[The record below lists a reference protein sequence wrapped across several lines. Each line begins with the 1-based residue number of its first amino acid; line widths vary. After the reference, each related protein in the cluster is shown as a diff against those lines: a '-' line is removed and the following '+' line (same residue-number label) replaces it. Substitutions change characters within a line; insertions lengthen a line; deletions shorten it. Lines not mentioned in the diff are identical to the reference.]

1 MNQQS
6 AKKSPPPPSNL
17 PTIRIVVAD
26 DHPVV
31 RFGVKNMLQN
41 EPGFEVIGEAEDGD
55 DAITQTLELEPD
67 ILLLDVAMPRLPG
80 LEAMRAIMTKS
91 PRVKIVLLTSTISTQ
106 QVIEALQIGA
116 RGIVLKD
123 SVVGDLAQA
132 LRAVLGGDYWIGGE
146 RVANLLKA
154 LQGLQAQAA
163 AVPERK
169 TYGLTPRELEVVT
182 CIVEGCSNRDIA
194 KQFSISEETVKR
206 HLSNVHFQ
214 VKRGG
219 LQHPDAAE
227 APLRGH
233 HLVNEIHFH
242 AVVRLEGFDVGL
254 MELVELRVGLVGEDN
269 HVRREPVFERVLR
282 GLLNSGRRLRPG
294 CFCAILARLFPC
306 LSRRHWWYLWVENSL
321 GRWLAVLRLPVS
333 C

>member
-1 MNQQS
+1 MSQQ
-6 AKKSPPPPSNL
+6 AHKKSSSPAVGAAP
-17 PTIRIVVAD
+17 IRIVVAD

-31 RFGVKNMLQN
+31 RFGVRNMLLN
-41 EPGFEVIGEAEDGD
+41 EPGFEVVGEAEDGD

-91 PRVKIVLLTSTISTQ
+91 PRVKIVLLTSTITSQ
-106 QVIEALQIGA
+106 QIIEALQIGA

-123 SVVGDLAQA
+123 SVVGDLGSA

-154 LQGLQAQAA
+154 LQELQAQAA

-194 KQFSISEETVKR
+194 KQFTISEETVKR
-206 HLSNVHFQ
+206 HLSNVFDKTG
-214 VKRGG
+214 VST
-219 LQHPDAAE
+219 
-227 APLRGH
+227 
-233 HLVNEIHFH
+233 
-242 AVVRLEGFDVGL
+242 RLELALFSIAHK
-254 MELVELRVGLVGEDN
+254 LVEL
-269 HVRREPVFERVLR
+269 
-282 GLLNSGRRLRPG
+282 
-294 CFCAILARLFPC
+294 
-306 LSRRHWWYLWVENSL
+306 
-321 GRWLAVLRLPVS
+321 
-333 C
+333 